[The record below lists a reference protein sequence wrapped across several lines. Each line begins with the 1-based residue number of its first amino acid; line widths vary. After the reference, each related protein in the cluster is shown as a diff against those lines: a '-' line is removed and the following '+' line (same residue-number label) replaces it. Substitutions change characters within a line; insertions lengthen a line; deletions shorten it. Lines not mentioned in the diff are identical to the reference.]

1 MMRAR
6 APSRAILSA
15 LSPGDTLAIETE
27 LRELIDRNLPADS
40 AARIS
45 TFAERLF
52 ARESDDN
59 QERVPA
65 KRRLALVES
74 AFEFFSVRT
83 EPVIARVES
92 IPGDDNDTLAVIE
105 TVTTDCPFIVDSL
118 LEYFHHLGA
127 AVRTMLHPIFKVTRD
142 RDGRIAS
149 FEQSLSTERGESFV
163 HAELELAPTAEEAR
177 QIERDVISILT
188 EVQEATG
195 DFEEMTGRALQICE
209 ETAAIRELVE
219 VRDFMRWL
227 VHGGFVFLGFRR
239 YLVSRDDGTARF
251 TLDPGTELGIMRE
264 HDESRFRSTVPV
276 ELLSVARRKLFFEG
290 PPLVIGKTRT
300 ESHVHRRR
308 PMDSVSIRRADSF
321 GNVVA
326 FDNFVGLFTSKAYAE
341 EAQHIPVLR
350 AKLRDVLDS
359 EGAVPGSHDYKEII
373 SVFNSFPKD
382 ELFRA
387 PVAELRAQL
396 RLILDVKSEAAV
408 RLFVAS
414 DLRHGNVIALVV
426 MPREAGSAE
435 LSRRIQD
442 AIATA
447 INGSLIYFH
456 LALAEGY
463 TARLH
468 FCFFADPPKA
478 AVLRSL
484 ETAIAELARRW
495 DDRLED
501 QILKKFGPKRG
512 RALAERWSGAFS
524 ADYQAAIDVARAV
537 GDIEDVEV
545 LSASRRDFMVEAGPH
560 ASDGHPDEVHSDI
573 RIIGLGEAPMLS
585 DLMPTLQ
592 NFAIEVLSED
602 AHELHPRS
610 EGKVTRAYLQVFSV
624 QGPNSQPFAKFPGA
638 ALIADA
644 IAAARNGL
652 AADDPLNALTLT
664 AGLAWREV
672 AILRAYLV
680 GAFQMR
686 LAPARLGLQR
696 VLLMYP
702 GLAKALFELFCARLS
717 FDAPAAPEKIA
728 EMRDAYLA
736 LLSPIENIV
745 DDRTARALLS
755 LVEATVRTNYFCET
769 PTPDPYVALKFE
781 SGRITG
787 LPDTA
792 PLYEIHVNSPRME
805 GCHLRHGRIA
815 RGGIRFSDRA
825 DDYRTEILDLM
836 KTQTVKNAIIVPFGA
851 KGGFIVKPRP
861 RHQPEARDGV
871 EAYQTLINAMLD
883 LTDNLTDTGPVH
895 PARVR
900 VLDNDGPYLVVA
912 ADKGTASFSD
922 IANRIAIER
931 GFWLGDAFASGGEHG
946 YDHKKMAIT
955 ARGAWESARRH
966 LREMGRDPDRGTPIT
981 MIGIGD
987 MSGDVFGNG
996 LLRSRNLKLVAAF
1009 DHRHI
1014 FIDPNPDPAA
1024 SFDERK
1030 RLYEMARSSWADYNP
1045 ALISKGGGVFRRGQ
1059 KRIEL
1064 SPEARAAIGCDADAL
1079 DGESL
1084 IQCIVRAP
1092 VDLFYNG
1099 GIGTYVRA
1107 TTETDAEVADHANDA
1122 CRISAPELRTKIV
1135 VEGGNLGFTQAA
1147 RIEYALAGGRINTD
1161 AIDNSAGV
1169 DMSDHEVNLK
1179 ILLEPAVARGELTFD
1194 WRNHALATCAD
1205 EVADRVIADN
1215 RDQVLSLSLEQIR
1228 SRTHLNE
1235 FRDHLQAIED
1245 RRILTG
1251 MEPAMPPRETL
1262 HDRHARYPGLTRP
1275 ELALATAYT
1284 KIDLIE
1290 RLETTVLVD
1299 DSYLVGRFLQPYFP
1313 ASLAEHADV
1322 GTHRLRHEL
1331 IATRAI
1337 NELVDLVGSTFVFAH
1352 VRDRGV
1358 AAEDV
1363 VRAWVIAT
1371 DVLSIHQRA
1380 AELKRN
1386 VVTTAAES
1394 ELGAFLAL
1402 GRACNSATGWALSE
1416 LEPATSIGA
1425 AVIRFKPEFEI
1436 LSGEFESMLAGRERD
1451 RFERLYRE
1459 LRVDVLDGEL
1469 AHGLARL
1476 AFADHILS
1484 VLSLSFA
1491 REIEPVKAAGAYF
1504 QLSAQLNFAILE
1516 EVLQSIGTDDRWER
1530 RAANELATEL
1540 RAARIALCRAVL
1552 DAIVE
1557 EPTLTV
1563 DESIEQL
1570 KRMRANRFAEVTR
1583 LFDELKTLASPSLP
1597 AIQVTIRAL
1606 SRLAA

>member
-1 MMRAR
+1 MRAH
-6 APSRAILSA
+6 SGRAILSCSH
-15 LSPGDTLAIETE
+15 LGDPLPIETE
-27 LRELIDRNLPADS
+27 LRDLIDRNLPADS
-40 AARIS
+40 APLVAA
-45 TFAERLF
+45 FAARLF
-52 ARESDDN
+52 ARDVADHR
-59 QERVPA
+59 ERVPA
-65 KRRLALVES
+65 KRRLALVQS

-92 IPGDDNDTLAVIE
+92 VPGGDNDTLTVVE

-127 AVRTMLHPIFKVTRD
+127 TVRTILHPVFKVTRD
-142 RDGRIAS
+142 KDGSIAT

-163 HAELELAPTAEEAR
+163 HAELELTPTAEQAR

-195 DFEEMTGRALQICE
+195 DFDEMTGRALQICE
-209 ETAAIRELVE
+209 DTAAIRELVE
-219 VRDFMRWL
+219 VRDLMRWL
-227 VHGGFVFLGFRR
+227 VQGGFVFLGFRR
-239 YLVSRDDGTARF
+239 YLVSRDDGAAKF
-251 TLDPGTELGIMRE
+251 VLDPGTELGIMRE
-264 HDESRFRSTVPV
+264 DDESRFRTSVPLE
-276 ELLSVARRKLFFEG
+276 ELSPARRRLFFEG
-290 PPLVIGKTRT
+290 PPLVIGKTT
-300 ESHVHRRR
+300 AESHVHRRR
-308 PMDSVSIRRADSF
+308 PMDSVSIRRADALGS
-321 GNVVA
+321 VVA

-350 AKLRDVLDS
+350 AKLREVLES
-359 EGAVPGSHDYKEII
+359 EGAAPGSHDYKEIV
-373 SVFNSFPKD
+373 SAFNSFPKD

-408 RLFVAS
+408 RLFIAP

-426 MPREAGSAE
+426 MPREAGSAA

-442 AIATA
+442 ALAA
-447 INGSLIYFH
+447 ALRGKLVYFY
-456 LALAEGY
+456 LALGEGY

-468 FCFFADPPKA
+468 FCFVADPPKTS
-478 AVLRSL
+478 VIRGL
-484 ETAIAELARRW
+484 ETAIADLARRW
-495 DDRLED
+495 DDRLQERL
-501 QILKKFGPKRG
+501 IEKFGPKRG
-512 RALAERWSGAFS
+512 RDLAERWAGAFS

-537 GDIEDVEV
+537 GDIEDVEQ
-545 LSASRRDFMVEAGPH
+545 LIASGRDFIVEAGAH
-560 ASDGHPDEVHSDI
+560 ASDVDAADGRSDI
-573 RIIGLGEAPMLS
+573 RIIGLGDAPMLS

-602 AHELHPRS
+602 AHELRPRTA
-610 EGKVTRAYLQVFSV
+610 GKVTRAYLQVFSV
-624 QGPNSQPFAKFPGA
+624 QGPNAQPFAKFPGA
-638 ALIADA
+638 ALIGDA
-644 IAAARNGL
+644 IAAVRNGL
-652 AADDPLNALTLT
+652 AADDALNALTLT
-664 AGLAWREV
+664 AGLSWRE
-672 AILRAYLV
+672 AALLRAYLV
-680 GAFQMR
+680 AAFQMR
-686 LAPARLGLQR
+686 LAPARLSLQR
-696 VLLMYP
+696 VLLLYP
-702 GLAKALFELFCARLS
+702 DVARLLFELFTARLS
-717 FDAPAAPEKIA
+717 FDSPATPQKVA
-728 EMRDAYLA
+728 ELRQAYLDRV
-736 LLSPIENIV
+736 SSIENIA
-745 DDRTARALLS
+745 DDRIARALLS
-755 LVEATVRTNYFCET
+755 LVEATVRTNFFCAV
-769 PTPDPYVALKFE
+769 PSPDPYIALKFE
-781 SGRITG
+781 SARIIG

-815 RGGIRFSDRA
+815 RGGIRFSDRP

-861 RHQPEARDGV
+861 RQQPNPTDGV
-871 EAYQTLINAMLD
+871 EAYKTLIHAMLD
-883 LTDNLTDTGPVH
+883 LTDNLTEDGPVH

-922 IANRIAIER
+922 IANQIAIER

-966 LREMGRDPDRGTPIT
+966 LREMGRDPDRGAPIT
-981 MIGIGD
+981 MFGIGD

-996 LLRSRNLKLVAAF
+996 LLRSRNLKLIAAF

-1014 FIDPNPDPAA
+1014 FIDPDPDPAA

-1030 RLYEMARSSWADYNP
+1030 RLYDLPRSSWADYNP
-1045 ALISKGGGVFRRGQ
+1045 ALISAGGGVFRRGQ

-1064 SPEARAAIGCDADAL
+1064 SAQARAALGCDADAL

-1084 IQCIVRAP
+1084 IQCILRAP

-1107 TTETDAEVADHANDA
+1107 TSETDAEVADHANDA
-1122 CRISAPELRTKIV
+1122 CRIIAAELRAKIV
-1135 VEGGNLGFTQAA
+1135 VEGGNLGFTQKA

-1179 ILLEPAVARGELTFD
+1179 ILLEPAVVRGDLTFD
-1194 WRNHALATCAD
+1194 ARNRALAACAD

-1215 RDQVLSLSLEQIR
+1215 RDQVLSLSLEQLR

-1245 RRILTG
+1245 RGILTG
-1251 MEPAMPPRETL
+1251 MAPAIPARETL
-1262 HDRHARYPGLTRP
+1262 HERHAHYPGLTRP

-1284 KIDLIE
+1284 KIDLIQ
-1290 RLETTVLVD
+1290 RIETTVLVD

-1313 ASLAEHADV
+1313 PSLAEHADV
-1322 GTHRLRHEL
+1322 ARHRLRHEL
-1331 IATRAI
+1331 IATRAV
-1337 NELVDLVGSTFVFAH
+1337 NELVDLAGSTFVFSH

-1358 AAEDV
+1358 AAQDV
-1363 VRAWVIAT
+1363 VRAWAIAT
-1371 DVLSIHQRA
+1371 DVLSIHERA

-1386 VVTTAAES
+1386 AATTAAES

-1402 GRACNSATGWALSE
+1402 GRSCASATGWALSE
-1416 LEPATSIGA
+1416 LEQATSIGA
-1425 AVIRFKPEFEI
+1425 AVTRFKPAFEM
-1436 LSGEFESMLAGRERD
+1436 LCGEFETMLAGGERD

-1484 VLSLSFA
+1484 VLSLSFS
-1491 REIEPVKAAGAYF
+1491 REIEPAKAAHAYF

-1516 EVLQSIGTDDRWER
+1516 EALQSIGTDDRWER

-1540 RAARIALCRAVL
+1540 RSARIAMCRAVL
-1552 DAIVE
+1552 DAIADDPE
-1557 EPTLTV
+1557 LSV

-1570 KRMRANRFAEVTR
+1570 KRVRANRFAEVAR

-1597 AIQVTIRAL
+1597 AIHVTIRAL

>member
-1 MMRAR
+1 LRDAPYNGAR
-6 APSRAILSA
+6 ALA
-15 LSPGDTLAIETE
+15 LLLLHSPGDALAIETE
-27 LRELIDRNLPADS
+27 LRDLIDRNLPADS
-40 AARIS
+40 APRVAA
-45 TFAERLF
+45 FAARLF
-52 ARESDDN
+52 AHESADN
-59 QERVPA
+59 QDRVPA
-65 KRRLALVES
+65 KRRLALVQS

-83 EPVIARVES
+83 EPVIARVEAV
-92 IPGDDNDTLAVIE
+92 PGDDTLAVVE

-127 AVRTMLHPIFKVTRD
+127 NVRTILHPIFKVTRD
-142 RDGRIAS
+142 KDGRIVS
-149 FEQSLSTERGESFV
+149 FEQSSSAERGESFA
-163 HAELELAPTAEEAR
+163 HAELELAPTPEQAR

-188 EVQEATG
+188 EVHEATD
-195 DFEEMTGRALQICE
+195 DFDEMTGRALQICE
-209 ETAAIRELVE
+209 ETAAMRELVE
-219 VRDFMRWL
+219 VRDLMRWL
-227 VHGGFVFLGFRR
+227 VNGGFVFLGFRR
-239 YLVSRDDGTARF
+239 YLVTRDDGAAKF
-251 TLDPGTELGIMRE
+251 VLDPGTELGIMRE
-264 HDESRFRSTVPV
+264 HDESRFRTSVPLE
-276 ELLSVARRKLFFEG
+276 ELSPARRKLFFEG
-290 PPLVIGKTRT
+290 PPLVVGKSRA

-308 PMDSVSIRRADSF
+308 PMDSVSIRRADAF
-321 GNVVA
+321 GRVVA

-350 AKLRDVLDS
+350 AKLREVLES
-359 EGAVPGSHDYKEII
+359 EGAVPGSHDYKEIV
-373 SVFNSFPKD
+373 SAFNSFPKD

-408 RLFVAS
+408 RLFVAP

-426 MPREAGSAE
+426 MPRESGSAD

-442 AIATA
+442 TLAAA
-447 INGSLIYFH
+447 LNGTLVYFH
-456 LALAEGY
+456 LALGEGY

-468 FCFFADPPKA
+468 FCFLADPPKTS
-478 AVLRSL
+478 VIRGL
-484 ETAIAELARRW
+484 ETAIADLARRW
-495 DDRLED
+495 DDRLQER
-501 QILKKFGPKRG
+501 LLEKFGPKRG
-512 RALAERWSGAFS
+512 HALAERWAAAFS
-524 ADYQAAIDVARAV
+524 ADYQAAIDVARAL
-537 GDIEDVEV
+537 GDIEDIEA
-545 LSASRRDFMVEAGPH
+545 LLAGGRDFVVETEPH
-560 ASDGHPDEVHSDI
+560 KNGDDRSDI
-573 RIIGLGEAPMLS
+573 RIIGFGDAPMLS
-585 DLMPTLQ
+585 ELMPTLQ
-592 NFAIEVLSED
+592 NFAIEVLAED
-602 AHELHPRS
+602 VHELHPRAD
-610 EGKVTRAYLQVFSV
+610 GKVTRAYLQVFSV
-624 QGPNSQPFAKFPGA
+624 HGPNSQPFAKSPGA
-638 ALIADA
+638 PLIADA
-644 IAAARNGL
+644 IAAVRNGL
-652 AADDPLNALTLT
+652 AADDALNALTLT

-672 AILRAYLV
+672 ALMRAYLV
-680 GAFQMR
+680 AAFQMR

-696 VLLMYP
+696 VLLLYP
-702 GLAKALFELFCARLS
+702 DITRSLFELFTARLS
-717 FDAPAAPEKIA
+717 FDSPATPEKIA
-728 EMRDAYLA
+728 ELREAYVARLG
-736 LLSPIENIV
+736 SIDNIV
-745 DDRTARALLS
+745 DDRIARALLS
-755 LVEATVRTNYFCET
+755 LVEATVRTNFFRET
-769 PTPDPYVALKFE
+769 PSPDPYIALKFE
-781 SGRITG
+781 SARITS

-805 GCHLRHGRIA
+805 GCHLRHGRLA
-815 RGGIRFSDRA
+815 RGGIRFSDRV

-861 RHQPEARDGV
+861 RHQADPRDGV
-871 EAYQTLINAMLD
+871 EAYRTLMNAMLD
-883 LTDNLTDTGPVH
+883 LTDNLTDDGPVH

-912 ADKGTASFSD
+912 ADKGTATFSD
-922 IANRIAIER
+922 IANGIAIER

-946 YDHKKMAIT
+946 YDHKQLGIT

-966 LREMGRDPDRGTPIT
+966 LREMGRDPDRGAPIT
-981 MIGIGD
+981 MLGIGD

-996 LLRSRNLKLVAAF
+996 LLRSRNVKLVAAF

-1014 FIDPNPDPAA
+1014 FIDPDPDPAA

-1030 RLYEMARSSWADYNP
+1030 RLFDLPRSSWADYNP
-1045 ALISKGGGVFRRGQ
+1045 ALISAGGGVFRRGQ

-1064 SPEARAAIGCDADAL
+1064 SNQARAALGCDADAL

-1084 IQCIVRAP
+1084 IQCILRAP

-1107 TTETDAEVADHANDA
+1107 TTETDAAVADHANDS
-1122 CRISAPELRTKIV
+1122 CRITAPELRAKIV

-1179 ILLEPAVARGELTFD
+1179 ILLEPAVARGELAFD
-1194 WRNHALATCAD
+1194 ARNRALAACAG

-1215 RDQVLSLSLEQIR
+1215 RDQVLSLSLEQLR
-1228 SRTHLNE
+1228 SRTLLNE

-1245 RRILTG
+1245 RGILHG
-1251 MEPAMPPRETL
+1251 MEPAMPPREAMR
-1262 HDRHARYPGLTRP
+1262 DRHARYPGLTRP

-1313 ASLAEHADV
+1313 PSLAEHADV
-1322 GTHRLRHEL
+1322 ATHRLRHEL
-1331 IATRAI
+1331 IATRAV
-1337 NELVDLVGSTFVFAH
+1337 NELVDLVGSTFVFSH

-1371 DVLSIHQRA
+1371 DVLSIHERA

-1386 VVTTAAES
+1386 AATIAAAS

-1402 GRACNSATGWALSE
+1402 ERACRSAAGWALGE

-1425 AVIRFKPEFEI
+1425 AVTRFKPAFEKLCAEFET
-1436 LSGEFESMLAGRERD
+1436 MLASGERD

-1459 LRVDVLDGEL
+1459 LRVDVLEGEL

-1491 REIEPVKAAGAYF
+1491 REVDPVRTAQAYF
-1504 QLSAQLNFAILE
+1504 QLSAPLNFAILE
-1516 EVLQSIGTDDRWER
+1516 EALQSIGTDDRWER

-1540 RAARIALCRAVL
+1540 RAARIALCCAVL
-1552 DAIVE
+1552 DAIADD
-1557 EPTLTV
+1557 PDLTV

-1570 KRMRANRFAEVTR
+1570 KRVRANRFAQLKQ
-1583 LFDELKTLASPSLP
+1583 LFDELKTLASPTLP

>member
-1 MMRAR
+1 
-6 APSRAILSA
+6 
-15 LSPGDTLAIETE
+15 LAIETE
-27 LRELIDRNLPADS
+27 LRELIDKNLPADS
-40 AARIS
+40 APRVSA
-45 TFAERLF
+45 FAGRLF
-52 ARESDDN
+52 ARDSADN
-59 QERVPA
+59 RERVPA
-65 KRRLALVES
+65 RRRLALVQS
-74 AFEFFSVRT
+74 AFEFFSVRS

-92 IPGDDNDTLAVIE
+92 VHDDDHETLAIVE

-127 AVRTMLHPIFKVTRD
+127 TVRAMLHPVLKVARD
-142 RDGRIAS
+142 AEGRIAS
-149 FEQSLSTERGESFV
+149 FEQSLSSERGESFV
-163 HAELELAPTAEEAR
+163 HTELELTARPEQAR
-177 QIERDVISILT
+177 QIEHDVISILT
-188 EVQEATG
+188 EVHEATG
-195 DFEEMTGRALQICE
+195 DFEEMTGRALQICD

-219 VRDFMRWL
+219 VRDLMRWL
-227 VHGGFVFLGFRR
+227 VNGGFVFLGFRR
-239 YLVSRDDGTARF
+239 YLVSRDNGAAKF

-264 HDESRFRSTVPV
+264 HDESRFRSSVALD
-276 ELLSVARRKLFFEG
+276 ELSPARRKLFFEG
-290 PPLVIGKTRT
+290 PPLVIGKTRA
-300 ESHVHRRR
+300 EAHVHRRR
-308 PMDSVSIRRADSF
+308 PMDSVSIRRADGS
-321 GNVVA
+321 GRVVA

-350 AKLRDVLDS
+350 AKLREVLED
-359 EGAVPGSHDYKEII
+359 EGAVPGSHDYKEI
-373 SVFNSFPKD
+373 VAAFNSFPKD

-396 RLILDVKSEAAV
+396 RLILDVKSEASV
-408 RLFVAS
+408 RLFVAP

-442 AIATA
+442 TLAAALHGT
-447 INGSLIYFH
+447 LVYFY
-456 LALAEGY
+456 LALGEGY

-468 FCFFADPPKA
+468 FCFVADPPKTS
-478 AVLRSL
+478 VIRGL
-484 ETAIAELARRW
+484 ETAIAQLARRW
-495 DDRLED
+495 DDRLHQQLIE
-501 QILKKFGPKRG
+501 KFGPRRG
-512 RALAERWSGAFS
+512 RALAERWAGAFS
-524 ADYQAAIDVARAV
+524 ADYQAATDVTRAV
-537 GDIEDVEV
+537 ADIEGVGT
-545 LSASRRDFMVEAGPH
+545 LAASGRDFIVEAGPH
-560 ASDGHPDEVHSDI
+560 ASDGHAGEGRSDL
-573 RIIGLGEAPMLS
+573 RIIGLGDAPMLS

-592 NFAIEVLSED
+592 NFGIQVLSED
-602 AHELHPRS
+602 AHEFRPRS
-610 EGKVTRAYLQVFSV
+610 DGKVTHAYLQVFSV
-624 QGPNSQPFAKFPGA
+624 QGPDSQPFTEFPGA

-644 IAAARNGL
+644 IAAVRDGL
-652 AADDPLNALTLT
+652 AADDSLNSLTLS

-672 AILRAYLV
+672 ALLRAYLV
-680 GAFQMR
+680 AAFQMR

-696 VLLMYP
+696 VLLLYP
-702 GLAKALFELFCARLS
+702 QLAKSLFEVFTARLS
-717 FDAPAAPEKIA
+717 FESPAAPEKIA
-728 EMRDAYLA
+728 ELREAYLA
-736 LLSPIENIV
+736 RLGSIENIA

-755 LVEATVRTNYFCET
+755 LVEATVRTNFFCT
-769 PTPDPYVALKFE
+769 APSPDPYIALKFE
-781 SGRITG
+781 SARISG

-815 RGGIRFSDRA
+815 RGGIRFSDRP

-861 RHQPEARDGV
+861 RHQPDPRDGV
-871 EAYQTLINAMLD
+871 EAYQTLIKAMLD
-883 LTDNLTDTGPVH
+883 LTDNLIDDGPVH
-895 PARVR
+895 PKQVR
-900 VLDNDGPYLVVA
+900 VIDNDGPYLVVA
-912 ADKGTASFSD
+912 ADKGTAGFSD
-922 IANRIAIER
+922 IANRIALER

-966 LREMGRDPDRGTPIT
+966 LREMGRDPDRGAPIT

-996 LLRSRNLKLVAAF
+996 LLRSRNLKLIAAF
-1009 DHRHI
+1009 DHRDI
-1014 FIDPNPDPAA
+1014 FIDPDPDPAI

-1030 RLYEMARSSWADYNP
+1030 RLYDLPRSSWSDYNP
-1045 ALISKGGGVFRRGQ
+1045 ALISPGGGVFRRGQ

-1064 SPEARAAIGCDADAL
+1064 SPQARAALGCDSGAL

-1084 IQCIVRAP
+1084 IQRILRAP

-1122 CRISAPELRTKIV
+1122 CRITAPELRARIV
-1135 VEGGNLGFTQAA
+1135 VEGGNLGFTQKA

-1179 ILLEPAVARGELTFD
+1179 ILLEPAVARGGLTID
-1194 WRNHALATCAD
+1194 ARNRALAACAD
-1205 EVADRVIADN
+1205 EVAARVIADN
-1215 RDQVLSLSLEQIR
+1215 RDQVLSLSLEQLR
-1228 SRTHLNE
+1228 SRTHLAE

-1245 RRILTG
+1245 RGILTG
-1251 MEPAMPPRETL
+1251 MEPAMPPHESL
-1262 HDRHARYPGLTRP
+1262 HERYARYPGLTRP
-1275 ELALATAYT
+1275 ELALAAAYT
-1284 KIDLIE
+1284 KIDLIR
-1290 RLETTVLVD
+1290 RLEATLLVD

-1313 ASLAEHADV
+1313 PSLAELSDV
-1322 GTHRLRHEL
+1322 GAHRLRKEL
-1331 IATRAI
+1331 IATRAV
-1337 NELVDLVGSTFVFAH
+1337 NELVELAGSTFVFGH

-1358 AAEDV
+1358 AAEDA
-1363 VRAWVIAT
+1363 VRAWVIAS
-1371 DVLSIHQRA
+1371 DVLSIRERA
-1380 AELKRN
+1380 GDLKCDAA
-1386 VVTTAAES
+1386 TTAAES

-1402 GRACNSATGWALSE
+1402 ERACRRATGWALSE

-1425 AVIRFKPEFEI
+1425 AVTRFRPAFEM
-1436 LSGEFESMLAGRERD
+1436 LCGEFETMLAGGERD

-1459 LRVDVLDGEL
+1459 LRNNMLDGEL

-1491 REIEPVKAAGAYF
+1491 REIEPAKTVRAYF
-1504 QLSAQLNFAILE
+1504 GLSAQLNFTILE
-1516 EVLQSIGTDDRWER
+1516 DVLQSVGDDDRWER
-1530 RAANELATEL
+1530 RAANELAAEL
-1540 RAARIALCRAVL
+1540 RAARIALCCAVL
-1552 DAIVE
+1552 DAIADD
-1557 EPTLTV
+1557 PNLGV

-1570 KRMRANRFAEVTR
+1570 KRVRANRFAEVAR
-1583 LFDELKTLASPSLP
+1583 LFDELKTPAAPSLP
-1597 AIQVTIRAL
+1597 AIHVTIRAL

>member
-1 MMRAR
+1 M
-6 APSRAILSA
+6 P
-15 LSPGDTLAIETE
+15 IETE

-40 AARIS
+40 APLVS
-45 TFAERLF
+45 VFAARLF
-52 ARESDDN
+52 ARESADHR
-59 QERVPA
+59 ERVPA
-65 KRRLALVES
+65 KRRLALVQS

-92 IPGDDNDTLAVIE
+92 VPGDDHDTLAVVE

-127 AVRTMLHPIFKVTRD
+127 TVRTILHPIYKVTRD
-142 RDGRIAS
+142 REGRIAS
-149 FEQSLSTERGESFV
+149 FEQSVSTERGESFL
-163 HAELELAPTAEEAR
+163 HAELELTPTPEQAR
-177 QIERDVISILT
+177 QIERDVIAILT

-195 DFEEMTGRALQICE
+195 DFDEMTGRALQICE
-209 ETAAIRELVE
+209 ETAPIRELIE
-219 VRDFMRWL
+219 VRDLLRWL
-227 VHGGFVFLGFRR
+227 IQGGFVFLGFRR
-239 YLVSRDDGTARF
+239 SLVSEDDGAARF
-251 TLDPGTELGIMRE
+251 VLDPGTELGIMRE
-264 HDESRFRSTVPV
+264 HDESRFRSSVPLD
-276 ELLSVARRKLFFEG
+276 ELSPARRRLFFEG
-290 PPLVIGKTRT
+290 PPLVIGKTRA

-308 PMDSVSIRRADSF
+308 PMDSVSIRRADTF
-321 GNVVA
+321 GRVAA

-350 AKLRDVLDS
+350 AKLREVLEL
-359 EGAVPGSHDYKEII
+359 EGAVPGSHDYKEIV
-373 SVFNSFPKD
+373 SAFNSFPKD

-396 RLILDVKSEAAV
+396 RLILDVKSEASV
-408 RLFVAS
+408 RLFVAP
-414 DLRHGNVIALVV
+414 DLRHGNVIAMVV
-426 MPREAGSAE
+426 IPRDAGSAE

-442 AIATA
+442 VLATA
-447 INGSLIYFH
+447 LHGTLVYFY
-456 LALAEGY
+456 LALGEGY

-468 FCFFADPPKA
+468 FCFFADPPKTS
-478 AVLRSL
+478 VIRGL

-495 DDRLED
+495 DDRLQERL
-501 QILKKFGPKRG
+501 IEKFGPARG
-512 RALAERWSGAFS
+512 RELAERWTGAFS

-537 GDIEDVEV
+537 GDIEDVEA
-545 LSASRRDFMVEAGPH
+545 LIASGRDFIVEAGPH
-560 ASDGHPDEVHSDI
+560 ASDDHAGESRSDI
-573 RIIGLGEAPMLS
+573 RIVGLGDAPMLS

-592 NFAIEVLSED
+592 NFGIEVLSED
-602 AHELHPRS
+602 AHELRRRTD
-610 EGKVTRAYLQVFSV
+610 GKVTRAYLQVFSV
-624 QGPNSQPFAKFPGA
+624 QGPNSQTFAKFPGA
-638 ALIADA
+638 ALVADA
-644 IAAARNGL
+644 IAAVRNGL
-652 AADDPLNALTLT
+652 AADDALNAVTLT

-672 AILRAYLV
+672 ALLRAYLV
-680 GAFQMR
+680 AAFQMR

-696 VLLMYP
+696 VLLLYP
-702 GLAKALFELFCARLS
+702 ELARLLFELFTARLS
-717 FDAPAAPEKIA
+717 FDNPATPEKIA
-728 EMRDAYLA
+728 ELREAYLA
-736 LLSPIENIV
+736 RLVPIENIV

-755 LVEATVRTNYFCET
+755 LVEATLRTNFFCAV
-769 PTPDPYVALKFE
+769 PSPDPYIALKFE
-781 SGRITG
+781 SARITG

-815 RGGIRFSDRA
+815 RGGIRFSDRP

-851 KGGFIVKPRP
+851 KGGFIVKPRA
-861 RHQPEARDGV
+861 RHQPDPRDGV
-871 EAYQTLINAMLD
+871 EAYRTLIHAMLD
-883 LTDNLTDTGPVH
+883 LTDNLTDAGPVH

-922 IANRIAIER
+922 IANQIAIER

-966 LREMGRDPDRGTPIT
+966 LREMGRDPDRGAPIT
-981 MIGIGD
+981 MFGIGD

-996 LLRSRNLKLVAAF
+996 LLRSRNLKLIAAF

-1014 FIDPNPDPAA
+1014 FIDPDPDPAA

-1030 RLYEMARSSWADYNP
+1030 RLYDLPRSSWADYNP
-1045 ALISKGGGVFRRGQ
+1045 ALISSGGGVFRRGQ

-1064 SPEARAAIGCDADAL
+1064 SAHARAAHGCDADAL

-1084 IQCIVRAP
+1084 IQCILRAP

-1107 TTETDAEVADHANDA
+1107 TAETDVEVADHANDA
-1122 CRISAPELRTKIV
+1122 CRITAPELRAKIV
-1135 VEGGNLGFTQAA
+1135 VEGGNLGFTQKA

-1194 WRNHALATCAD
+1194 ARNRALAACAD

-1215 RDQVLSLSLEQIR
+1215 RDQVLSLSLEQLR
-1228 SRTHLNE
+1228 SRTHLTE
-1235 FRDHLQAIED
+1235 FRDHLQAIVD
-1245 RRILTG
+1245 RGILTG
-1251 MEPAMPPRETL
+1251 MEPAMPPRDAL

-1284 KIDLIE
+1284 KIDLIQ
-1290 RLETTVLVD
+1290 RLEATVLVD

-1313 ASLAEHADV
+1313 PSLAEHADI
-1322 GTHRLRHEL
+1322 GAHRLRHEL
-1331 IATRAI
+1331 IATRAV
-1337 NELVDLVGSTFVFAH
+1337 NELVDLAGSTFVFGH

-1363 VRAWVIAT
+1363 VRAWVIAA
-1371 DVLSIHQRA
+1371 DVLSIHERA
-1380 AELKRN
+1380 GELKRN
-1386 VVTTAAES
+1386 AATIAAES

-1402 GRACNSATGWALSE
+1402 ERASRSATGWALSE

-1425 AVIRFKPEFEI
+1425 AVTRFKPAFEM
-1436 LSGEFESMLAGRERD
+1436 LCGVFETMLTGAERD

-1459 LRVDVLDGEL
+1459 LRSDVLDGEL

-1491 REIEPVKAAGAYF
+1491 REIEPSKAAQAYF
-1504 QLSAQLNFAILE
+1504 RLSGQLNFTFLE
-1516 EVLQSIGTDDRWER
+1516 EALQSIDTDDRWER

-1540 RAARIALCRAVL
+1540 RAARIALSRAVL
-1552 DAIVE
+1552 DACADNRE
-1557 EPTLTV
+1557 LSV

-1570 KRMRANRFAEVTR
+1570 KQVRANRFAEAAR
-1583 LFDELKTLASPSLP
+1583 LLDELKTLAPPTLP

-1606 SRLAA
+1606 SRLAS

>member
-1 MMRAR
+1 M
-6 APSRAILSA
+6 
-15 LSPGDTLAIETE
+15 AIETE

-40 AARIS
+40 APLVSA
-45 TFAERLF
+45 FAERLF
-52 ARESDDN
+52 ARDSADN
-59 QERVPA
+59 RDRVPA
-65 KRRLALVES
+65 KRRLALVQS

-83 EPVIARVES
+83 EPVIARVETVT
-92 IPGDDNDTLAVIE
+92 GDDNDTLTIVE

-127 AVRTMLHPIFKVTRD
+127 SVRTILHPIIKVTRD
-142 RDGRIAS
+142 KEGRIAT
-149 FEQSLSTERGESFV
+149 FERSVSTERGESFV
-163 HAELELAPTAEEAR
+163 HAELELIPTPEQAR

-188 EVQEATG
+188 EVHEATN
-195 DFEEMTGRALQICE
+195 DFEAMISRALQICE
-209 ETAAIRELVE
+209 ETAARRDLIE
-219 VRDFMRWL
+219 VRDLLRWL
-227 VHGGFVFLGFRR
+227 VNGGFVFLGYRR
-239 YLVSRDDGTARF
+239 YLVSGEDGTAKF
-251 TLDPGTELGIMRE
+251 VLDPGTELGIMRE
-264 HDESRFRSTVPV
+264 DDESRFRSSVPLE
-276 ELLSVARRKLFFEG
+276 ELSPARRKLFFEG
-290 PPLVIGKTRT
+290 PPLVIGKTGA

-308 PMDSVSIRRADSF
+308 PMDSVSIRRVDDF
-321 GNVVA
+321 GRVVA

-350 AKLRDVLDS
+350 AKLNEVLAS
-359 EGAVPGSHDYKEII
+359 EGAAPGSHDYKEIV
-373 SVFNSFPKD
+373 SAFNSFPKD

-396 RLILDVKSEAAV
+396 RLILDVKSEATV
-408 RLFVAS
+408 RLFIAP

-442 AIATA
+442 TLAAALHGT
-447 INGSLIYFH
+447 LVYFY
-456 LALAEGY
+456 LALGEGY

-468 FCFFADPPKA
+468 FCFVADPPKTS
-478 AVLRSL
+478 VIHSL

-495 DDRLED
+495 DDRFTEQL
-501 QILKKFGPKRG
+501 IKKFGSKRG
-512 RALAERWSGAFS
+512 RLLADRWAGAFS

-537 GDIEDVEV
+537 GDVEDVET
-545 LSASRRDFMVEAGPH
+545 LIAGGRDFMVEAGPH
-560 ASDGHPDEVHSDI
+560 AAGAHDGNAHSDI
-573 RIIGLGEAPMLS
+573 RIVGLGDAPMLS

-602 AHELHPRS
+602 AHELHPRTD
-610 EGKVTRAYLQVFSV
+610 GKVTRAYLEVFSV
-624 QGPNSQPFAKFPGA
+624 QGPDHRPFAEFPGA

-644 IAAARNGL
+644 IAAVRNGL
-652 AADDPLNALTLT
+652 AADDSLNALTLT
-664 AGLAWREV
+664 AGLGWREV
-672 AILRAYLV
+672 ALLRAYLV
-680 GAFQMR
+680 AAFQMR
-686 LAPARLGLQR
+686 LAPARIGLQR
-696 VLLMYP
+696 VLLLYP
-702 GLAKALFELFCARLS
+702 DLARALFELFTARLS
-717 FDAPAAPEKIA
+717 FDSPATPEKLTELREA
-728 EMRDAYLA
+728 FLA
-736 LLSPIENIV
+736 RLTSIDNIV

-755 LVEATVRTNYFCET
+755 LVEATVRTNFFCAI
-769 PTPDPYVALKFE
+769 PSPDPYIALKFE
-781 SGRITG
+781 SARISR

-815 RGGIRFSDRA
+815 RGGIRFSDRP

-836 KTQTVKNAIIVPFGA
+836 KTQTVKNAIIVPRGA
-851 KGGFIVKPRP
+851 KGGFIVKPRT
-861 RHQPEARDGV
+861 RQPTGSTDGV
-871 EAYQTLINAMLD
+871 EAYKTLMNAMLD
-883 LTDNLTDTGPVH
+883 LTDNLTDDGPVH

-922 IANRIAIER
+922 IANQIAIER

-966 LREMGRDPDRGTPIT
+966 LREMGRDPDRGAPIK

-996 LLRSRNLKLVAAF
+996 LLRSRNLKLIAAF

-1014 FIDPNPDPAA
+1014 FIDPDPDPAT

-1030 RLYEMARSSWADYNP
+1030 RLFDLPRSSWADYNP
-1045 ALISKGGGVFRRGQ
+1045 KLISSGGGVFRRGQ

-1064 SPEARAAIGCDADAL
+1064 SPQARAAIGCDADAL

-1084 IQCIVRAP
+1084 IQCILRAP

-1122 CRISAPELRTKIV
+1122 CRITAPELRAKIV
-1135 VEGGNLGFTQAA
+1135 VEGGNLGFTQKG
-1147 RIEYALAGGRINTD
+1147 RIEYALNGGRINTD

-1179 ILLEPAVARGELTFD
+1179 ILLEPAVARGELSFD
-1194 WRNHALATCAD
+1194 ARNRALAACAD

-1215 RDQVLSLSLEQIR
+1215 RDQVLSLSIEQLR
-1228 SRTHLNE
+1228 SRTNLLE

-1245 RRILTG
+1245 RGILTG
-1251 MEPAMPPRETL
+1251 MAPAIPPHEVL
-1262 HDRHARYPGLTRP
+1262 HERHARYPGLTRP

-1284 KIDLIE
+1284 KIDLIQ
-1290 RLETTVLVD
+1290 RIETTVLVD

-1313 ASLAEHADV
+1313 PSLAEHADV
-1322 GTHRLRHEL
+1322 ATHRLRHEL

-1337 NELVDLVGSTFVFAH
+1337 NELVDLAGSTFVFSY

-1363 VRAWVIAT
+1363 VRAWIIAT
-1371 DVLSIHQRA
+1371 DVLSIHERA
-1380 AELKRN
+1380 AELKRDSS
-1386 VVTTAAES
+1386 TMAAGS

-1402 GRACNSATGWALSE
+1402 ERACRSATGWALGE
-1416 LEPATSIGA
+1416 LEQATSIGA
-1425 AVIRFKPEFEI
+1425 AVTRFKPAFET
-1436 LSGEFESMLAGRERD
+1436 LSGEFETMLAEGERD

-1484 VLSLSFA
+1484 VLSLSFS
-1491 REIEPVKAAGAYF
+1491 REIESTKAADAYF
-1504 QLSAQLNFAILE
+1504 KLSGQLNFAMLE
-1516 EVLQSIGTDDRWER
+1516 EALQSVGTDDRWER
-1530 RAANELATEL
+1530 RAANELASEL
-1540 RAARIALCRAVL
+1540 RAARIKMCCAVL
-1552 DAIVE
+1552 DAIADD
-1557 EPTLTV
+1557 PGLTV
-1563 DESIEQL
+1563 EDSIEQL
-1570 KRMRANRFAEVTR
+1570 KRVRANRFVEVAR
-1583 LFDELKTLASPSLP
+1583 LFDELKTLQPPSLS